1 MHAHTFTDT
10 DKRPP
15 QVLFSLRMLTYFSYV
30 WLPTSVFLG
39 VCVFRV
45 QPAVLNAQTG
55 EEVTGNDV
63 EGVLAFKRPWPS
75 LARTV
80 YGDHKRYM
88 DVYLNP
94 YKVRVFLM
102 CVCVDAFFLDVYVVP
117 FRLDVGSVYRDV
129 DQVGIGIGVLGVK
142 VVVVL
147 IFLVMGLLNQP
158 T

>member
-1 MHAHTFTDT
+1 MPRCRPLFAC
-10 DKRPP
+10 KRIH
-15 QVLFSLRMLTYFSYV
+15 FLRVT
-30 WLPTSVFLG
+30 G
-39 VCVFRV
+39 VCAFRV

-94 YKVRVFLM
+94 YKVR
-102 CVCVDAFFLDVYVVP
+102 A
-117 FRLDVGSVYRDV
+117 S
-129 DQVGIGIGVLGVK
+129 
-142 VVVVL
+142 
-147 IFLVMGLLNQP
+147 
-158 T
+158 